1 MGKVRKFNYAND
13 TDFAEVLQRYGGEK
27 YLKEKY
33 PRILQ
38 MLNDSRVYHQLLE
51 HEKSIKKSSEM
62 EDGREDDFGIAL
74 LPVNSSNVTQKMAEE
89 KNVLPTSCGVYSAS
103 HVSLKDKHSLIMMSG
118 TIHDPVAGKSFA
130 SFSLFE
136 PEAQKLKDEQMVDY
150 RYLGYTSQP
159 IVKAETSFTVYD
171 TINNKSVCAMDVID
185 DRIIS
190 IKNMKPTVNA
200 IDVLQPCSKN
210 ATDTDIRIVYNGRE
224 DNQAAYNFKKAK
236 KEGSIVN
243 VFFPFH
249 IQVTLDEV
257 FEFNPKEPTENLK
270 DAYIRLASSVVL
282 GGAVHFDYYHRE
294 NIKIEVHGNILDVNF
309 EYIPDEKENYSN
321 TDKNYWG
328 RNMTLGANETNG
340 YFDFHLNFTVNY
352 GIKGSGI
359 YDQKTDIIVSSEQLP
374 ASSNFVKIK
383 TSKIIWGCLGKDTMI
398 RTENGYSR
406 IDEIKLGEKIFTD
419 RGFIEV
425 TNIITGIEEKI
436 VAVRGDNGKTLLIT
450 SEHPIACER
459 GVIRAIDLLATD
471 RLRIEDNT
479 YESINY
485 LEVIDYSDKIYSL
498 ELEEPA
504 LISANGIMV
513 GDYMMPA
520 QGVAVNK
527 KECTLLDFKL
537 IEELKKWQT
546 VNQNIKN
553 EISL

>member
-1 MGKVRKFNYAND
+1 
-13 TDFAEVLQRYGGEK
+13 
-27 YLKEKY
+27 
-33 PRILQ
+33 
-38 MLNDSRVYHQLLE
+38 
-51 HEKSIKKSSEM
+51 
-62 EDGREDDFGIAL
+62 
-74 LPVNSSNVTQKMAEE
+74 
-89 KNVLPTSCGVYSAS
+89 
-103 HVSLKDKHSLIMMSG
+103 
-118 TIHDPVAGKSFA
+118 
-130 SFSLFE
+130 
-136 PEAQKLKDEQMVDY
+136 
-150 RYLGYTSQP
+150 
-159 IVKAETSFTVYD
+159 
-171 TINNKSVCAMDVID
+171 
-185 DRIIS
+185 
-190 IKNMKPTVNA
+190 
-200 IDVLQPCSKN
+200 
-210 ATDTDIRIVYNGRE
+210 
-224 DNQAAYNFKKAK
+224 
-236 KEGSIVN
+236 
-243 VFFPFH
+243 
-249 IQVTLDEV
+249 
-257 FEFNPKEPTENLK
+257 
-270 DAYIRLASSVVL
+270 
-282 GGAVHFDYYHRE
+282 
-294 NIKIEVHGNILDVNF
+294 
-309 EYIPDEKENYSN
+309 
-321 TDKNYWG
+321 
-328 RNMTLGANETNG
+328 MTLGANETNG